1 MHPHHV
7 VKHKRRLR
15 CADPRSDAF
24 RSAHFSDRGHSFQA
38 DRGQRFSV
46 IADGREVHEW
56 LRASYLSCPASA

>member
-1 MHPHHV
+1 M
-7 VKHKRRLR
+7 RRSRNSHSQGCEL
-15 CADPRSDAF
+15 DRSTHYG
-24 RSAHFSDRGHSFQA
+24 AHFSDRGHSFQA